1 MAGPVLSNADYGS
14 PTYTDDSDNW
24 RAQDVVYIQR
34 RSVLRFPTQAA
45 LEANSHNQF
54 GAVAYVAVD
63 ADADDDIEPGAEPYF
78 TGNTGRNGAAA
89 WRRFMHSQY
98 LRIPEA
104 NDTDTSVRVRHSA
117 ASSGLSLRSTGAV
130 LAETRLEVGSGS
142 TQSALDPNLLSL
154 QNGANTRTVQ
164 VNGSGQLAVNGTVAV
179 TGVVSSGGISATT
192 ITATGLVETGSVNVS
207 GNLTATGTIGST
219 TGNLTTVNSTTVNST
234 TFASGSVRLT
244 STGVSRVDG
253 ASVSLSLNSNS
264 ELAVLATGGFTFR
277 TASSGQTAAQVAG
290 LVVSTSPPSGTY
302 PPGTIW
308 AQVAGA

>member
-1 MAGPVLSNADYGS
+1 
-14 PTYTDDSDNW
+14 
-24 RAQDVVYIQR
+24 
-34 RSVLRFPTQAA
+34 
-45 LEANSHNQF
+45 
-54 GAVAYVAVD
+54 
-63 ADADDDIEPGAEPYF
+63 
-78 TGNTGRNGAAA
+78 
-89 WRRFMHSQY
+89 MHSQY